1 MAQINKVFVSAEDVV
16 IAVHPYDQAV
26 PDDAYGSD
34 ATVAFFDAETLS
46 SPVEPSYDENGSLLG
61 GVPRRLDKGWAKKHV
76 PPLPDSVTST
86 QGKLALIAAGLYAG
100 VLGAIQD
107 VPDPT
112 EKLIA
117 QTKFDA
123 ARWYRVDPLFS
134 EIAGA
139 LNIPPKQFDG
149 LWRDAMAR

>member
-1 MAQINKVFVSAEDVV
+1 MTQINKVFVSAEDTVL
-16 IAVHPYDQAV
+16 AVHPYDQAV
-26 PDDAYGSD
+26 ADDAYG
-34 ATVAFFDAETLS
+34 AGVTVAFFDATEMP
-46 SPVEPSYDENGSLLG
+46 SPVEDTFDEEGRRMG

-86 QGKLALIAAGLYAG
+86 QGKLALIAAGLYEG

-112 EKLIA
+112 ERLIA

-123 ARWYRVDPLFS
+123 ARWYRTDPLFS

-139 LNIPPKQFDG
+139 IGIPAKQFDG